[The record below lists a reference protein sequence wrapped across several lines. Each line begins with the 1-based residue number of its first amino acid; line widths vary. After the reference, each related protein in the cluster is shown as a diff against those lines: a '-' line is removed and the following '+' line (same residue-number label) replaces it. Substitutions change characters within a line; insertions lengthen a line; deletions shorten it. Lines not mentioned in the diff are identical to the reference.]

1 MAALFV
7 LGWGHARF
15 WLRHYPGPL
24 RRALFGVAMGLGTI
38 ASMLMAFELAEGVRL
53 DLRGTLLAVSGF
65 FGGPVAAALSVA
77 IAAVFRLSL
86 GGGGMVPGMVAI
98 ALTAMAGL
106 GLRWTIGRRSPT
118 PWHAFLLGV
127 VTAAVTLTALAM
139 LPGPLALAAF
149 AHLALPIGLLTVAG
163 TMLAGLVFLK
173 ARQLSAERD
182 LLAAGLAQSPDFTY
196 VKDRLGRFAA
206 VNAAVAQLHG
216 FATPEAMLGKTDF
229 DLDPTRAP
237 QLFEQERAVLSGGA
251 SIIDFEEQLTG
262 EDGQPRWFSTS
273 KVPLRDA
280 DGTIIGLAGVSRDI
294 TADKKLRQE
303 VVESRNTLSHALA
316 EMSDGLAMFDSEG
329 RVVFANEQYRASFP
343 RTGHLRQAGVHLRD
357 ILKAVVQTEEQAT
370 VPRHDVAGWIERIV
384 ANLNQE
390 SEEEVNLFDGRW
402 LQVRTRPTSG
412 GSTMVVTSDITRIKQ
427 AELAL
432 HTATDQLKQMVRTD
446 SLTDLLNRRAFDD
459 ALEAEIGR
467 SARTGAPLSLVL
479 VDVDRFK
486 AYNDTY
492 GHPGGDA
499 ALKLVSQ
506 HLQASLK
513 RPADVA
519 ARYGGEEFA
528 AILPDTDEDG
538 AYLVA
543 EGFRR
548 ALAEA
553 RVPHS
558 AGDKGYLTA
567 SVGVA
572 TYGDDNLARSAPE
585 LVQAADEALYGAK
598 AAGRDRVFGT
608 RIAPRARR
616 VGQGMSA

>member
-1 MAALFV
+1 M

-15 WLRHYPGPL
+15 WLRHYPSPF
-24 RRALFGVAMGLGTI
+24 RRALFGIAMGAGAI
-38 ASMLMAFELAEGVRL
+38 ASMLMAVEFPDGIRF

-65 FGGPVAAALSVA
+65 FGGPLAAALAGSM
-77 IAAVFRLSL
+77 AVIFRLL
-86 GGGGMVPGMVAI
+86 TGGSGALAGTIAIVATT
-98 ALTAMAGL
+98 LTGIVVRGL
-106 GLRWTIGRRSPT
+106 IGRRVLT
-118 PWHAFLLGV
+118 PWHTGLLGL
-127 VTAAVTLTALAM
+127 VTAIITVAGMVTMPGGIARSALAYVG
-139 LPGPLALAAF
+139 LPLAS
-149 AHLALPIGLLTVAG
+149 LTVAG
-163 TMLAGLVFLK
+163 IMLAGVIFLK

-182 LLAAGLAQSPDFTY
+182 LLAAGLAQSPDYTY
-196 VKDRLGRFAA
+196 LKDRLGHFAA
-206 VNAAVAQLHG
+206 VNGAVLGLHKLSR
-216 FATPEAMLGKTDF
+216 AEAMLGKTDF
-229 DLDPTRAP
+229 DLDPARAP
-237 QLFEQERAVLSGGA
+237 NLFEQDQAVLRDGL

-273 KVPLRDA
+273 KVPLRDS

-303 VVESRNTLSHALA
+303 VVESRNTLSYALA
-316 EMSDGLAMFDSEG
+316 EMSDGLAMFDREG
-329 RVVFANEQYRASFP
+329 KLVFANEQYRACFP
-343 RTGHLRQAGVHLRD
+343 RTGHLRQPGVHLRD
-357 ILKAVVQTEEQAT
+357 ILKAVVETGEQAT
-370 VPRHDVAGWIERIV
+370 VPRHDPAGWIEVIV
-384 ANLNQE
+384 ANLHQE

-432 HTATDQLKQMVRTD
+432 HSATDQLKQMVRTD
-446 SLTDLLNRRAFDD
+446 SLTELLNRRAFDD

-467 SARTGAPLSLVL
+467 SSRTGAPLSLVL
-479 VDVDRFK
+479 IDVDRFK

-506 HLQASLK
+506 HLRSSLK
-513 RPADVA
+513 RSADVA
-519 ARYGGEEFA
+519 ARYGGEEFT

-553 RVPHS
+553 RLPHS
-558 AGDKGYLTA
+558 ASEKGYLTA

-572 TYGDDNLARSAPE
+572 TYGDDNLARSAAE
-585 LVQAADEALYGAK
+585 LIQAADEALYGAK

-608 RIAPRARR
+608 KIAPRVLRMGSGVSTR
-616 VGQGMSA
+616 